1 MNCQETR
8 KWISPYLDSELDPTK
23 TFEVS
28 QHLESCEQCRDR
40 FEKEGR
46 ADELMAAMLR
56 REEPFVNWAA
66 LERAI
71 STPRRRI
78 AVLRPRWVL
87 AAAACVAFLLI
98 SLGEW
103 PDRTIAGDPARW
115 AVDELHQLSPNCEP
129 FADGPGC
136 KPADIIALASEVLD
150 CKLGFSFA
158 DGQVAGH
165 PITLAQAN
173 RRTSEGGVDRVQ
185 VRLNCCGF
193 PVLLV
198 IAARSEKGVLAGL
211 SDALDE
217 GGGKYEGEVE
227 AHNFKYHCHAL
238 RKGDYIVLA
247 VSPHKVRHLVAD
259 IQIPSR

>member
-28 QHLESCEQCRDR
+28 QHLESCEPCRDR

-46 ADELMAAMLR
+46 ADALMAAALR
-56 REEPFVNWAA
+56 REEPFVDWAG

-78 AVLRPRWVL
+78 AVLRPKWVL
-87 AAAACVAFLLI
+87 AAAACIAFLLI

-136 KPADIIALASEVLD
+136 KPTDIIALASEVLD

-158 DGQVAGH
+158 DGKVAGH
-165 PITLAQAN
+165 PITLARAD
-173 RRTSEGGVDRVQ
+173 RGAGDGGADRVQ
-185 VRLNCCGF
+185 VRLNCCGA
-193 PVLLV
+193 PVLLI
-198 IAARSEKGVLAGL
+198 IAARSKKGVLAGL
-211 SDALDE
+211 SDALDQ
-217 GGGKYEGEVE
+217 GDGKYEGEVE
-227 AHNFKYHCHAL
+227 AHNFKYYCNAL
-238 RKGDYIVLA
+238 SKGDYIVLA
-247 VSPHKVRHLVAD
+247 VSPHKVGHLVSD
-259 IQIPSR
+259 IQIPSE